1 MSTLTGTLGHALLGV
16 LAEGP
21 RTGYGL
27 VRHLAQSIAYT
38 WPASHS
44 QVYPELAKL
53 REAGLIREGAAAPRG
68 GRVYE
73 LTDAGLDEVRRWLRE
88 TEPSR
93 TVRDEASLRLFF
105 LWLLDPEEAEAYL
118 RGEAERARATLAQL
132 EAIAAQRDPDSPKT
146 RAYRVALELGL
157 RTTQGPARVGEVG
170 AHSVRPPSGVTSIT
184 SSTRT
189 PKRPSTRME
198 GSSVNVMPA
207 SSGVSS
213 STERKGC
220 SCTSS
225 PIPCPIRWRKP
236 SPRPAASI
244 GPRQAAFTS
253 RASAPGTAAA
263 RPASC
268 ASSRTRIVRS

>member
-93 TVRDEASLRLFF
+93 TVRDEASLRIFF
-105 LWLLDPEEAEAYL
+105 LWLLAPEEAEAYL
-118 RGEAERARATLAQL
+118 RGEAERARAMLAQL

-157 RTTQGPARVGEVG
+157 RTTKARLAWARSALTAPAR
-170 AHSVRPPSGVTSIT
+170 
-184 SSTRT
+184 
-189 PKRPSTRME
+189 
-198 GSSVNVMPA
+198 
-207 SSGVSS
+207 
-213 STERKGC
+213 
-220 SCTSS
+220 
-225 PIPCPIRWRKP
+225 
-236 SPRPAASI
+236 PRA
-244 GPRQAAFTS
+244 
-253 RASAPGTAAA
+253 
-263 RPASC
+263 
-268 ASSRTRIVRS
+268 